1 MRWDSAIDFIMA
13 ENRVTKKALADKMGY
28 ASQSAVYNL
37 FSRKNAIRLDIFLR
51 LAAAL
56 GYQVILRSDEEEI
69 PIEP

>member
-1 MRWDSAIDFIMA
+1 MRWDSAIDFIMTK
-13 ENRVTKKALADKMGY
+13 NGVTKKTLAAQMGY

-56 GYQVILRSDEEEI
+56 GYQVILRNGEEEI